1 MKHVFL
7 TLVALF
13 IYVTSNAQQNDL
25 AFLSKNDVETSHS
38 IKRKTA
44 YHGNPY
50 FRTVA
55 IYGTSKIVTDLQQ
68 EVLNFN
74 LKKHTVF
81 DKSEKATYQIVFNK
95 NQGKAV
101 VVYNTD
107 GTIIAS
113 KETYKNIKLPY
124 ELRVKISKTYPEW
137 AFEKNTY
144 TLNYLNDKD
153 LKALYTIQIKKGNT
167 KKLLKFNGRYQR
179 ID

>member
-7 TLVALF
+7 TLVVLF
-13 IYVTSNAQQNDL
+13 IYATSNAQQNDL
-25 AFLSKNDVETSHS
+25 AFLSKSDVETTHS
-38 IKRKTA
+38 IKRRTA
-44 YHGNPY
+44 HNGNPY

-74 LKKHTVF
+74 LKNNAVF
-81 DKSEKATYQIVFNK
+81 DKSEKATYRIVFNK

-101 VVYNTD
+101 VIYNTD

-124 ELRVKISKTYPEW
+124 ELPVKISKTYPEW

-144 TLNYLNDKD
+144 TLNYRNNKN
-153 LKALYTIQIKKGNT
+153 LKALYTIQIKKGNA
-167 KKLLKFNGRYQR
+167 KKLLKFNDRFQR

>member
-1 MKHVFL
+1 MKHLFL

-13 IYVTSNAQQNDL
+13 IYATSNAQQNDL
-25 AFLSKNDVETSHS
+25 AFLSKSDAETTHKF
-38 IKRKTA
+38 KRKTA
-44 YHGNPY
+44 HYGNAY

-55 IYGTSKIVTDLQQ
+55 IYSTSKIVTDLQQ

-74 LKKHTVF
+74 LKNDAIF
-81 DKSEKATYQIVFNK
+81 DKSERATYRIVFNK

-101 VVYNTD
+101 VTYNTD

-124 ELRVKISKTYPEW
+124 ELRVKISKIYPEW
-137 AFEKNTY
+137 AFEKNIY
-144 TLNYLNDKD
+144 TLNYLNNKD
-153 LKALYTIQIKKGNT
+153 LKALYTIQIKKGNA
-167 KKLLKFNGRYQR
+167 KKRLKFNDRYQR